1 MAALVTIL
9 VSCKVYPEDSIPQD
23 RCFLN
28 LQVFDKNGKEMVSNI
43 PIKVNVD
50 DTRMNDVISPPKVS
64 TTVTGTSSMGGAFL
78 DNVVKIG
85 EYQSVTLLSTAYRA
99 HGAGF
104 SVKLIQKL
112 SYYPLFGNLDE
123 HTIESEWELLT
134 DDRER
139 TKCKSVKFDGK
150 VIPVTKDPNVKD
162 PHYDYYLV
170 VINLE

>member
-1 MAALVTIL
+1 MLVF
-9 VSCKVYPEDSIPQD
+9 CKEYPEDSLPPD

-43 PIKVNVD
+43 PIKVNIN
-50 DTRMNDVISPPKVS
+50 DTRMNNVIAPPKVS
-64 TTVTGTSSMGGAFL
+64 TTVTGTSSLGGGFL

-85 EYQSVTLLSTAYRA
+85 EYQSVTLLSTTDRG

-123 HTIESEWELLT
+123 HNIESEWEELPN
-134 DDRER
+134 RR
-139 TKCKSVKFDGK
+139 TACKSVKFDGR
-150 VIPVTKDPNVKD
+150 VIPVTKDPNIKD
-162 PHYDYYLV
+162 PHNDYYLV